1 MPTAPYF
8 RSCVDFCERW
18 DQASFDPD
26 YPTDPLTSFEAE
38 VHEVFARKAF
48 DPDVVQAGAVRG
60 LPPSASA

>member
-1 MPTAPYF
+1 MGE
-8 RSCVDFCERW
+8 DQ

-26 YPTDPLTSFEAE
+26 YSTDPLTSFEAE

-48 DPDVVQAGAVRG
+48 DPDVAQAGAVRG